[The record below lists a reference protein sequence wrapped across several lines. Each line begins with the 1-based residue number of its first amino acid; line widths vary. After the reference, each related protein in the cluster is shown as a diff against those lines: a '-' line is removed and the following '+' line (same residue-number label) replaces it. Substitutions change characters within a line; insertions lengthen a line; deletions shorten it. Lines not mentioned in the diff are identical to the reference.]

1 MKIEDFL
8 QENANLVDEYLEHH
22 FLSLR
27 KESSLVSPIL
37 YGVKGGKKIRASL
50 TLATGLS
57 YGIEKKY
64 LLPVA
69 GAIEMIHAFS
79 LVHDDLPCM
88 DNDDYRRGK
97 PSMHRAFGEAM
108 AVLVGDAL
116 LIEGLRLVAGNEELI
131 KFGGEEKVLG
141 MVNVILEALGI
152 EGMVGGQVLDLE
164 GEGRE
169 VSEEEVGK
177 IYRQKTASFLTASI
191 LCGAIAGSAPSSER
205 EVLKNFG
212 MLLGECFQIKDD
224 ILDVTQ
230 EKEVLGK
237 TPGKDKLQDK
247 ATLVK
252 VKGVRDSE
260 EIMKDKWEKA
270 TQLLSSLPRSFSL
283 LLEIAR
289 FVVERKY

>member
-1 MKIEDFL
+1 MKIESFL
-8 QENANLVDEYLEHH
+8 QENANLVDEYLERH
-22 FLSLR
+22 FLSLS
-27 KESSLVSPIL
+27 EDSSLIPPIL

-50 TLATGLS
+50 ILATGLG
-57 YGIEKKY
+57 YGIKKEH
-64 LLPVA
+64 LLPIA
-69 GAIEMIHAFS
+69 SAIEMIHAFS

-116 LIEGLRLVAGNEELI
+116 LIEGLRLIVGNEELI
-131 KFGGEEKVLG
+131 KFLGEKKVLDII
-141 MVNVILEALGI
+141 NVILEALGI

-164 GEGRE
+164 GEGRG
-169 VSEEEVGK
+169 VSEEEVWK
-177 IYRQKTASFLTASI
+177 IYHLKTGSFLTASI
-191 LCGAIAGSAPSSER
+191 LCGAIAGSATSQEK
-205 EVLKNFG
+205 EVLEEFG

-237 TPGKDKLQDK
+237 TPGKDKIQDK

-252 VKGVRDSE
+252 IKGVKDSE
-260 EIMKDKWEKA
+260 EIMKNKWEKA
-270 TQLLSSLPRSFSL
+270 VQLLSSLSRPFPL

-289 FVVERKY
+289 FVIERKY

>member
-8 QENANLVDEYLEHH
+8 QENAHLVDEYLERN
-22 FLSLR
+22 FAPLSAT
-27 KESSLVSPIL
+27 SSLVFPIL
-37 YGVKGGKKIRASL
+37 YGAKGGKKIRASL
-50 TLATGLS
+50 TLATGFG
-57 YGIEKKY
+57 YGVEKEH

-108 AVLVGDAL
+108 AVLTGDAL
-116 LIEGLRLVAGNEELI
+116 LIEGLRLIVGNEELA
-131 KFGGEEKVLG
+131 KLFGKEKVLD
-141 MVNVILEALGI
+141 MTNVILKALGI

-169 VSEEEVGK
+169 VSEEKVWE
-177 IYRQKTASFLTASI
+177 IYRKKTGSLLTASI
-191 LCGAIAGSAPSSER
+191 LCGAIAGSAPSQEK
-205 EVLKNFG
+205 EILENFG

-237 TPGKDKLQDK
+237 TPGKDKIQDK

-252 VKGVRDSE
+252 VKGVVESE
-260 EIMKDKWEKA
+260 KIMKDKWEEA
-270 TQLLSSLPRSFSL
+270 ICLLSSIPRPFPF

-289 FVVERKY
+289 FVIERKY

>member
-8 QENANLVDEYLEHH
+8 RENACLIDEYLQHH
-22 FLSLR
+22 FSPLSTT
-27 KESSLVSPIL
+27 SSLVSPIL
-37 YGVKGGKKIRASL
+37 YGVEGGKKIRASL

-57 YGIEKKY
+57 YGVEKKH

-88 DNDDYRRGK
+88 DNDDFRRGK
-97 PSMHRAFGEAM
+97 PSMHRAFGEAT

-116 LIEGLRLVAGNEELI
+116 LVEGLRLIVGNEELI
-131 KFGGEEKVLG
+131 KLFSEEKVLD
-141 MVNVILEALGI
+141 MVNVILKALGI

-169 VSEEEVGK
+169 VREEEVWE
-177 IYRQKTASFLTASI
+177 IYRKKTSSFLTASI
-191 LCGAIAGSAPSSER
+191 LCGAIAGSAPPQEK
-205 EVLKNFG
+205 ETLKNFG
-212 MLLGECFQIKDD
+212 ILLGECFQIKDD

-230 EKEVLGK
+230 KKEVLGK
-237 TPGKDKLQDK
+237 TPGKDKIQDK

-252 VKGVRDSE
+252 IKGVEESE
-260 EIMKDKWEKA
+260 KIMKSKWEEA
-270 TQLLSSLPRSFSL
+270 VHLLSSIPRPFPF

-289 FVVERKY
+289 FVIEREY

>member
-8 QENANLVDEYLEHH
+8 QENANLVDEYLEHY
-22 FLSLR
+22 FLSLQ
-27 KESSLVSPIL
+27 KESSLISPIL

-57 YGIEKKY
+57 YGIEKKF

-69 GAIEMIHAFS
+69 SAIEMIHAFS

-97 PSMHRAFGEAM
+97 LSMHRAFGEAM

-116 LIEGLRLVAGNEELI
+116 LIEGLRLIVGNEELI
-131 KFGGEEKVLG
+131 KFLGEEKTLD
-141 MVNVILEALGI
+141 MVNVILDALGI

-191 LCGAIAGSAPSSER
+191 LCGAIAGSASSSEK
-205 EVLKNFG
+205 EILKKFG

-252 VKGVRDSE
+252 VKGVKDSE
-260 EIMKDKWEKA
+260 EIMKDK
-270 TQLLSSLPRSFSL
+270 
-283 LLEIAR
+283 
-289 FVVERKY
+289 